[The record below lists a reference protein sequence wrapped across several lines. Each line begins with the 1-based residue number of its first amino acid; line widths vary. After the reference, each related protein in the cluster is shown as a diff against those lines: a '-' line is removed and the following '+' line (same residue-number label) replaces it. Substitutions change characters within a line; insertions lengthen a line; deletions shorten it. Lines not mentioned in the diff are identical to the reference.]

1 MRGRGLKRRAKAVSE
16 IPSSSLADM
25 AFLLLIFFMVSTSFP
40 KEQPRTFTPPE
51 AAATERLEEHRR
63 DVLHVYVERDESIYI
78 NDERTPVEQVS
89 DVLAPVVRE
98 NDRIVILIRS
108 DRDVSYGIIDQVM
121 KEFQQ
126 AGALRVSFYTH
137 LEQRGVQEGG

>member
-1 MRGRGLKRRAKAVSE
+1 MRGRGLKRKANAVSE

-40 KEQPRTFTPPE
+40 KEQPRTYTPPE
-51 AAATERLEEHRR
+51 AASTETLEEHRK
-63 DVLHVYVERDESIYI
+63 DVLHVYVERDEAIYI

-89 DVLAPVVRE
+89 DVLVPIVRANE
-98 NDRIVILIRS
+98 RLVILIRS
-108 DRDVSYGIIDQVM
+108 DRDVSYGIVDQVL

-126 AGALRVSFYTH
+126 AGALRVSFYTQ
-137 LEQRGVQEGG
+137 LEQRGVDEGG